1 MDDWLARYAAALAH
15 GLPEGAAEVDLGEG
29 GDQVV
34 RQLFAAVEAAAG
46 TDTAA
51 LAGFLAG
58 VYTAL
63 KASAGEDAA
72 AAVTEA
78 LRVARRMATA

>member
-15 GLPEGAAEVDLGEG
+15 GLPEGAPPVDLGDG
-29 GDQVV
+29 GDQIV
-34 RQLFAAVEAAAG
+34 RELFAAVDQAAG

-63 KASAGEDAA
+63 KASAGEDAG
-72 AAVTEA
+72 AAVAEA
-78 LRVARRMATA
+78 LKVAKRITSA